1 MVKELLLN
9 RSTLLLGLGEKKN
22 LKPYC
27 VFGRRFILALKG
39 GRFSHAGAAS
49 RLCPRSLRQQKP
61 GAVESL
67 LPAWDIP

>member
-1 MVKELLLN
+1 MVNELLLN
-9 RSTLLLGLGEKKN
+9 RSMLLLDLGEKKN

-27 VFGRRFILALKG
+27 VFRRRFILALKG

-49 RLCPRSLRQQKP
+49 RLCPRSLRQQRL

-67 LPAWDIP
+67 PPPWDIP